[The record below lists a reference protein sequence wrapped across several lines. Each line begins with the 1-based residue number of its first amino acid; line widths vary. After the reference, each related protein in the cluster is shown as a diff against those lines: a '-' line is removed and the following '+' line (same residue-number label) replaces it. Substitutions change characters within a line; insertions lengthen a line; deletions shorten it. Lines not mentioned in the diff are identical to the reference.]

1 MAEETRLQR
10 LQTRLAEYQTA
21 EDKILSG
28 AQEYSTGTL
37 RLRRADLPK
46 VAEMIGYLEKEIA
59 AEEAKASGRARNC
72 VKRVVPLDY

>member
-21 EDKILSG
+21 EDAILDG
-28 AQEYSTGTL
+28 AQSYSAGSL
-37 RLRRADLPK
+37 RLDRASLGK
-46 VAEMIGYLEKEIA
+46 VAEMIAYLEKEIA
-59 AEEAKASGRARNC
+59 AEEANGRGRNC